1 MDEETKEVPG
11 GANIPDY
18 KDRETGEEKTEVMN
32 NPSSMYFV
40 VTDNEVVMIDGGDVL
55 RSEEKYE
62 SAKSIIQAM
71 TDGKPLTFIITHGH
85 SDHVRMITTEGV
97 LDDIDVKAVYIGADD
112 YTDDGMVVGSTTGT
126 PLPVQVDL
134 DKVHEVKDGDVV
146 TVDGLDYE
154 IMAIAAHTPGSL
166 AIVQKDKEVIFTG
179 DSIGSG
185 FVWAFWMYGEDPLGA
200 LQESAKKLNDV
211 IADWKD
217 PMILAG
223 HRWQQNMEGGPGEI
237 TSQYLEDLDK
247 VIEGLKDGSTK
258 QAPYTIRGNDADI
271 ELSIDGGVAKVDTQQ
286 EEIDAYLN
294 ANK

>member
-1 MDEETKEVPG
+1 
-11 GANIPDY
+11 
-18 KDRETGEEKTEVMN
+18 
-32 NPSSMYFV
+32 
-40 VTDNEVVMIDGGDVL
+40 MIDGGDVL

-71 TDGKPLTFIITHGH
+71 TNGKPLTFIITHGH

-134 DKVHEVKDGDVV
+134 EKVHEVKDGDVI

-154 IMAIAAHTPGSL
+154 IMDIAAHTPGSL
-166 AIVQKDKEVIFTG
+166 AIVLKDKEVVFTG

-185 FVWAFWMYGEDPLGA
+185 FVWAFWMYGEDPLGE
-200 LQESAKKLNDV
+200 LQKGVNKIKDL
-211 IADWKD
+211 IADWEN

-223 HRWQQNMEGGPGEI
+223 HRWQQYTEALGPSAPGDI
-237 TSQYLEDLDK
+237 TSQYLVDMDK
-247 VIEGLKDGSTK
+247 VIEGLKDGSTT
-258 QAPYTIRGNDADI
+258 QAPYTLRGNDADI
-271 ELSIDGGVAKVDTQQ
+271 ELSIEGGVAKVDTQQ

-294 ANK
+294 NNK